1 MATRKTL
8 LAVVVAGALALW
20 GAASASADVVY
31 VTTLSSGVQ
40 AYKVTATGALK
51 RLSASPFPAG
61 QDGFG
66 VTATPDGRFLY
77 ASNYADRTLSGFSL
91 APGTGALSP
100 LAGSPFPTRQAVLS
114 AVTPD
119 GSKLYVV
126 GDGDPGV
133 VAGYHIDPATGALK
147 RIKTTPVRAGNVPYG
162 VAVSHDGA
170 FLYVSVGGTFPATGG
185 IAAYRIAPGTGRL
198 AEIAGSPFA
207 AGPET
212 AGLAVTP
219 DDTHVYA
226 ANSLT
231 ETISGYTRDP
241 TTGALTP
248 VAHSPF
254 PAGPNEPTGLV
265 VTPDGKHLYTA
276 NASQAD
282 PTQSNVVGFAINTAT
297 GALNQVPGSP
307 VPAGSGATLAALT
320 PDGSK
325 LYVTDNA
332 AGTLSGYT
340 VDAATGALTELA
352 GSPFPTRPHPLG
364 ITVAAPPQ

>member
-1 MATRKTL
+1 MRTRKTL
-8 LAVVVAGALALW
+8 LGLVVAGAFALLP
-20 GAASASADVVY
+20 AASASADVAY
-31 VTTLSSGVQ
+31 VTTLNSGVQ

-51 RLSASPFPAG
+51 RLNASPFPAG
-61 QDGFG
+61 NDGFG
-66 VTATPDGRFLY
+66 VSATPDGRFLY
-77 ASNYADRTLSGFSL
+77 ASNYGNQTLSGYSV
-91 APGTGALSP
+91 APGTGSLSP

-133 VAGYHIDPATGALK
+133 VTGYHIDPATGALK
-147 RIKTTPVRAGNVPYG
+147 RIKTLPVRVGNVPYG
-162 VAVSHDGA
+162 VAVSQDGG
-170 FLYVSVGGTFPATGG
+170 FLYVSNGGTFPTSGS
-185 IAAYRIAPGTGRL
+185 ISVFRIAPGTGRL
-198 AEIAGSPFA
+198 SEIDGSPFT
-207 AGPET
+207 AGPDT

-219 DDTHVYA
+219 DDKHVYA
-226 ANSLT
+226 ANSVS
-231 ETISGYTRDP
+231 ETVSAYTRNP

-254 PAGPNEPTGLV
+254 PAGPEEPTGLV

-282 PTQSNVVGFAINTAT
+282 PTRSDVIGFSINAGT
-297 GALNQVPGSP
+297 GALTQVSGSP
-307 VPAGSGATLAALT
+307 TPAGSGATLAALT

-332 AGTLSGYT
+332 GGTLSGYA
-340 VDAATGALTELA
+340 VDAGSGALTELA

-364 ITVAAPPQ
+364 ITVVAPPG